1 MDFNITNFNERL
13 KSIKLREL
21 IVAGIGAIILGVIL
35 SEIFPA
41 IYDSDDLYFVVITIL
56 ILVFFIYALKGTYGL
71 KTNIHSVF
79 ETGNQKEIIY
89 VFLINIFFAM
99 VFLALFSSLDIM
111 IGFLDPSWE
120 TGFEFDYVI
129 LTPIA
134 FFIDALGTIILAP
147 IVEELV
153 FRGVLLNRLKLRIG
167 IIPAIL
173 VSSFLF
179 GIGHEFGGMIS
190 AFLFGICMCILYLKT
205 DNILIPI
212 TVHFINNLVVTLL
225 ESTHIDTI
233 MLEFPWII
241 PTLIICLISSVLLI
255 LYIYKG
261 FTKVKTLT

>member
-21 IVAGIGAIILGVIL
+21 IVAGIAAIILGVIL

-89 VFLINIFFAM
+89 VFLINIFFAI

-120 TGFEFDYVI
+120 TGFEFDYVS

-167 IIPAIL
+167 II
-173 VSSFLF
+173 
-179 GIGHEFGGMIS
+179 
-190 AFLFGICMCILYLKT
+190 
-205 DNILIPI
+205 LIWNW
-212 TVHFINNLVVTLL
+212 T
-225 ESTHIDTI
+225 
-233 MLEFPWII
+233 
-241 PTLIICLISSVLLI
+241 
-255 LYIYKG
+255 
-261 FTKVKTLT
+261 

>member
-21 IVAGIGAIILGVIL
+21 IVAGIAAIILGVIL

-120 TGFEFDYVI
+120 TGFEFDYVS

-173 VSSFLF
+173 VSS
-179 GIGHEFGGMIS
+179 
-190 AFLFGICMCILYLKT
+190 FLFGICMCILYLKT

-261 FTKVKTLT
+261 FKKVKTLT

>member
-21 IVAGIGAIILGVIL
+21 IVAGIAAIILGVIL

-41 IYDSDDLYFVVITIL
+41 IYDSDDLYFVVI
-56 ILVFFIYALKGTYGL
+56 

-120 TGFEFDYVI
+120 TGFEFDYVS

-261 FTKVKTLT
+261 FKKVKTLT

>member
-71 KTNIHSVF
+71 KTNIYSVF
-79 ETGNQKEIIY
+79 ETENQKEIIY

-120 TGFEFDYVI
+120 TGFEFDY
-129 LTPIA
+129 
-134 FFIDALGTIILAP
+134 
-147 IVEELV
+147 VEELV

-261 FTKVKTLT
+261 FKKVKTLT

>member
-56 ILVFFIYALKGTYGL
+56 ILVFFIYTLKGTYGL
-71 KTNIHSVF
+71 KTNIHSVLKLKI
-79 ETGNQKEIIY
+79 KEIIY
-89 VFLINIFFAM
+89 VFLINIF
-99 VFLALFSSLDIM
+99 LQWFSCIIFQFRHYDWIFRPQLGNRIW
-111 IGFLDPSWE
+111 IWLCKPH
-120 TGFEFDYVI
+120 TNCI
-129 LTPIA
+129 
-134 FFIDALGTIILAP
+134 FIDALGTIILAP

-261 FTKVKTLT
+261 FKKVKTLT

>member
-111 IGFLDPSWE
+111 IGFLDP
-120 TGFEFDYVI
+120 
-129 LTPIA
+129 
-134 FFIDALGTIILAP
+134 
-147 IVEELV
+147 
-153 FRGVLLNRLKLRIG
+153 N
-167 IIPAIL
+167 
-173 VSSFLF
+173 
-179 GIGHEFGGMIS
+179 
-190 AFLFGICMCILYLKT
+190 
-205 DNILIPI
+205 
-212 TVHFINNLVVTLL
+212 
-225 ESTHIDTI
+225 
-233 MLEFPWII
+233 
-241 PTLIICLISSVLLI
+241 
-255 LYIYKG
+255 
-261 FTKVKTLT
+261 

>member
-21 IVAGIGAIILGVIL
+21 IVAGIAAIILGVIL

-56 ILVFFIYALKGTYGL
+56 ILVFFIYTLKGTYGL

-79 ETGNQKEIIY
+79 ETENQKEIIY

-120 TGFEFDYVI
+120 TGFEFDYVS

-173 VSSFLF
+173 VSS
-179 GIGHEFGGMIS
+179 
-190 AFLFGICMCILYLKT
+190 FLFGICMCILYLKT

-261 FTKVKTLT
+261 FKKVKTLT

>member
-21 IVAGIGAIILGVIL
+21 IVAGIAAIILGVIL

-56 ILVFFIYALKGTYGL
+56 ILVFFIYTLKGTYGL

-120 TGFEFDYVI
+120 TGFEFDYVS

-173 VSSFLF
+173 VSS
-179 GIGHEFGGMIS
+179 
-190 AFLFGICMCILYLKT
+190 FLFGICMCILYLKT

-261 FTKVKTLT
+261 FKKVKTLT

>member
-71 KTNIHSVF
+71 KTNIYSVF
-79 ETGNQKEIIY
+79 ETENQKEIIY

-120 TGFEFDYVI
+120 TGFE
-129 LTPIA
+129 
-134 FFIDALGTIILAP
+134 
-147 IVEELV
+147 
-153 FRGVLLNRLKLRIG
+153 
-167 IIPAIL
+167 L

-261 FTKVKTLT
+261 FKKVKTLT

>member
-13 KSIKLREL
+13 KSVKLREL
-21 IVAGIGAIILGVIL
+21 VVAGIAAIILGVIL

-41 IYDSDDLYFVVITIL
+41 IYDSDELYFVVITFLIL
-56 ILVFFIYALKGTYGL
+56 IFFIYALKGTHGL
-71 KTNIHSVF
+71 NSNIHKVF
-79 ETGNQKEIIY
+79 ETENQKEIIY
-89 VFLINIFFAM
+89 VFLINLFFAM
-99 VFLALFSSLDIM
+99 LFLALFSGLDII
-111 IGFLDPSWE
+111 IGFLDPTWE
-120 TGFEFDYVI
+120 TGFEFDYTS
-129 LTPIA
+129 LTPVA

-147 IVEELV
+147 LVEELV

-179 GIGHEFGGMIS
+179 GIGHEFEGMIS

-225 ESTHIDTI
+225 ESTYIDMI

-241 PTLIICLISSVLLI
+241 PTLIISVVSAVLLI

-261 FTKVKTLT
+261 FKKVKSLT

>member
-21 IVAGIGAIILGVIL
+21 IVAGIAAIILGVIL

-120 TGFEFDYVI
+120 TGFEFDYVS

-134 FFIDALGTIILAP
+134 FFID
-147 IVEELV
+147 
-153 FRGVLLNRLKLRIG
+153 
-167 IIPAIL
+167 
-173 VSSFLF
+173 
-179 GIGHEFGGMIS
+179 EFGGMIS

-261 FTKVKTLT
+261 FKKVKTLT